1 MGCTGCR
8 VGVDPEITKLIAS
21 LDTKIEEYDK
31 TFNEEAEKAK
41 KAQEEQLK
49 NRKKELTELKEK
61 NEEITEKKIRELNKE
76 ELKVEIELLSNAVDK
91 MHYIFSVGLEIAE
104 PIRKITIDKLME
116 KAKSAPA
123 ITVNKIN
130 SEIAE
135 VKKFPIIDF
144 IDSTYGKV
152 LKDALEKKGMSA
164 TVLKG
169 VKNDLF
175 KERQKRRKA
184 EKEEFNIKVNEFDD
198 ENIDNIKLDLFDL
211 IKKEYKDINKH
222 FRDFCRDKI
231 VEGMCEINK
240 GFAED

>member
-1 MGCTGCR
+1 MGCTGFR
-8 VGVDPEITKLIAS
+8 VGVDPEITKIIAS

-31 TFNEEAEKAK
+31 TFNKEAEKAK
-41 KAQEEQLK
+41 KAQEDQLK
-49 NRKKELTELKEK
+49 KRKEELTKLKEK
-61 NEEITEKKIRELNKE
+61 NEEITEKKIRELNKA

-91 MHYIFSVGLEIAE
+91 MHYIFSVGLELAE
-104 PIRKITIDKLME
+104 PIRKVTIDKLME

-135 VKKFPIIDF
+135 VKKIPVIEF

-152 LKDALEKKGMSA
+152 LKDAMEKKGMSA

-211 IKKEYKDINKH
+211 IKQEYKDINKH
-222 FRDFCRDKI
+222 FRDYCRDKI

>member
-1 MGCTGCR
+1 
-8 VGVDPEITKLIAS
+8 
-21 LDTKIEEYDK
+21 
-31 TFNEEAEKAK
+31 
-41 KAQEEQLK
+41 
-49 NRKKELTELKEK
+49 
-61 NEEITEKKIRELNKE
+61 
-76 ELKVEIELLSNAVDK
+76 
-91 MHYIFSVGLEIAE
+91 MHYIFSVGLELAE
-104 PIRKITIDKLME
+104 PIRKVTIDKLME

-130 SEIAE
+130 SQIAE
-135 VKKFPIIDF
+135 VKKIPVIEF

-169 VKNDLF
+169 VKNDPF

-184 EKEEFNIKVNEFDD
+184 EKEESNTKANEFDD

-211 IKKEYKDINKH
+211 TKQEHKDINKH
-222 FRDFCRDKI
+222 FRDHRRDKI

>member
-1 MGCTGCR
+1 MGCTGFR
-8 VGVDPEITKLIAS
+8 VGVDPEITKIIAS
-21 LDTKIEEYDK
+21 LDTNIEEYDK
-31 TFNEEAEKAK
+31 TFNKEAEKAK
-41 KAQEEQLK
+41 KAQEKQLK
-49 NRKKELTELKEK
+49 ERKEELTKLKEK

-91 MHYIFSVGLEIAE
+91 MHYIFSVGLELAE
-104 PIRKITIDKLME
+104 PIRKVTIDKLME

-135 VKKFPIIDF
+135 VKKIPVIEF

-152 LKDALEKKGMSA
+152 LKDAMEKKGMSA

-211 IKKEYKDINKH
+211 IKQEYKDINKH
-222 FRDFCRDKI
+222 FRDYCRDKI